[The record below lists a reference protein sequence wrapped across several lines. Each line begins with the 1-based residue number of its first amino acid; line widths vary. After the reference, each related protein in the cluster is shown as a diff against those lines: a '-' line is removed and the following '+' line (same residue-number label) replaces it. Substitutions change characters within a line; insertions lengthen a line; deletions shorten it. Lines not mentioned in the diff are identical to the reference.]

1 MAKAPKTTGTKAK
14 ELDIDSKA
22 SAMEMADAVFGD
34 GVTVLDASYS
44 GDSAAS
50 GIYSG
55 GESTSPG
62 VTPGDSG
69 VILST
74 GKVSDFTNSKGAAN
88 SSGSTSNNTS
98 GVNNDAGFNAL
109 AGTSTY
115 DASILDVDFIPEG
128 DTLTMQFVF
137 SSDEYPEYA
146 ASLYNDVVGVWINGN
161 YVPMTISGADSS
173 VGNVND
179 SNNEN
184 LYIDNTG
191 GSYNTEMDGFTVTMT
206 LTIPV
211 NAGALNSIRIGIAD
225 VSDSSYDSNLLI
237 AGDSLQT
244 TLIANADDVDIA
256 PDGSKTLDV
265 LANDSNATGGSLTVT
280 HINGVAVSAGDSVT
294 LQSGQTVQLNPDGT
308 LTISTDA
315 DLEDVSFTYGISSS
329 TGESDTGFVTVNTV
343 PCFVAGTGIHTP
355 DGLTPVEDLRPGD
368 LVLTRDDGARPL
380 RWSGSRTVAAEG
392 DFAPI
397 HFSAGALG
405 DHGALTLSPQHRV
418 LVSDGISEMLF
429 GEAEVL
435 IAAKDLVND
444 HSIRRQPGGSVT
456 YVHLLFDHH
465 QVIWSEGLA
474 TESFLPGPQVLQQ
487 FEQDTLGEIC
497 ALFPELDPS
506 TGQGY
511 SAAARPLL
519 KGYEARLLAYAPA
532 V

>member
-1 MAKAPKTTGTKAK
+1 MVTAS
-14 ELDIDSKA
+14 ELTIDSNA
-22 SAMEMADAVFGD
+22 SAMEMADAIFGN
-34 GVTVLDASYS
+34 GVSVLDASYS
-44 GDSAAS
+44 GDKRAS
-50 GIYSG
+50 GIYSDG
-55 GESTSPG
+55 DETSPG

-74 GKVSDFTNSKGAAN
+74 GRVSKFTNGSGDAN
-88 SSGSTSNNTS
+88 KSSSTSTNTS
-98 GVNNDAGFNAL
+98 GVNNDAQFNAL
-109 AGTSTY
+109 AGANTY
-115 DASILDVDFIPEG
+115 DASMLDVDFIPTG

-146 ASLYNDVVGVWINGN
+146 DSLYNDVVGVWINGS
-161 YVPMTISGADSS
+161 YVPMTISGGDSS

-179 SNNEN
+179 GNNEN
-184 LYIDNTG
+184 LYVDNTDD
-191 GSYNTEMDGFTVTMT
+191 SYNTEMDGFTVTMT

-211 NAGALNSIRIGIAD
+211 NAGEVNSIRIGIAD
-225 VSDSSYDSNLLI
+225 VSDSAYDSSLLI

-244 TLIANADDVDIA
+244 SLIANADEIDIA

-265 LANDSNATGGSLTVT
+265 LANDSNTTGGSLTITQV
-280 HINGVAVSAGDSVT
+280 NGIAVSSGDSVT
-294 LQSGQTVQLNPDGT
+294 LQSGQTVLLNADGT
-308 LTISTDA
+308 LTISTDS
-315 DLEDVSFTYGISSS
+315 DEEDVSFTYGISSS
-329 TGESDTGFVTVNTV
+329 TGESDTGFVTVSTV
-343 PCFVAGTGIHTP
+343 PCFVTGTKIHTP
-355 DGLTPVEDLRPGD
+355 GGLIPVEDLRPGD

-380 RWSGSRTVAAEG
+380 RWSGTRTVAADG

-397 HFSAGALG
+397 HLAAGALG
-405 DHGALTLSPQHRV
+405 DHEALKLSPQHRV
-418 LVSDGISEMLF
+418 LVSDGMSEMLF
-429 GEAEVL
+429 GESEVL

-456 YVHLLFDHH
+456 YVHLLFDRH

-497 ALFPELDPS
+497 ALFPELDPA

>member
-74 GKVSDFTNSKGAAN
+74 GKVSDFTNNKGAAN

-184 LYIDNTG
+184 LYVDNTG

-244 TLIANADDVDIA
+244 TLIANADEIDIA

-343 PCFVAGTGIHTP
+343 PCFVAGTSIHTP

-511 SAAARPLL
+511 SAAVRPLL